1 MQKHEEFVSLIWGI
15 HPIEEA
21 LAERKNFNKILIN
34 KDIHSESMDSIFKL
48 CRQLRIPIQ
57 KVPVQKLNTLTRKN
71 HQGIIGLMSP
81 VPFYKLE
88 QIIPM
93 VYEAGKMPL
102 ILILDGVTDMR
113 NLGAIIRS
121 AAAFG
126 VDAIVIPEIGGAPVT
141 ADTIKTSAGTIFKV
155 KICKERNFKKAINY
169 LQESGVQVIAATEK
183 SDEIVSEIDFHQ
195 PTAIVMGAE
204 DKGVSNV
211 LLQLVDKK
219 VRIPIDRRVDS
230 LNVSVATAI
239 MLYEAK
245 RVS

>member
-1 MQKHEEFVSLIWGI
+1 LIWGI

-34 KDIHSESMDSIFKL
+34 KEIHSEAMDNIFKL
-48 CRQLRIPIQ
+48 CRQLQIPVQ
-57 KVPVQKLNTLTRKN
+57 KVPVQKLNSLTRKN

-93 VYEAGKMPL
+93 LYEAGKMPL

-113 NLGAIIRS
+113 NFGAIIRS

-141 ADTIKTSAGTIFKV
+141 ADTIKTSAGAIFKV
-155 KICKERNFKKAINY
+155 KICKERNFKKAFNY

-183 SDEIVSEIDFHQ
+183 SEKMISEIDFYQ

-204 DKGVSNV
+204 DTGISNV
-211 LLQLVDKK
+211 LLQLVNEK
-219 VRIPIDRRVDS
+219 VRIPIVNTIDS
-230 LNVSVATAI
+230 LNVSVAAAI
-239 MLYEAK
+239 ILYEAK
-245 RVS
+245 RDSNKDFLKN